1 MISHTAF
8 LFFLPLPLLFL
19 FLFSF
24 FCLFLAV
31 IVYIFDNIFLNLL
44 VLNMVSSIETQ
55 FDFLLTLDEAL
66 NFQICSLMT

>member
-1 MISHTAF
+1 MISHIAF
-8 LFFLPLPLLFL
+8 LFFLPLPLL

-44 VLNMVSSIETQ
+44 VLNMVNSIETQ